1 MVLLVNSSKH
11 LEKSNAKYTFNLPQ
25 NKKRN
30 KHYLTHFMRS
40 ILPWYQ
46 IQVDITSKLWINI
59 PHEHKQ
65 KKKKKFFKKSK
76 QLESRNLHK
85 RQYIMLNCV
94 LSWEKYCSIQKSNNI
109 THHLIKTCIWS
120 SRQMKETCLY

>member
-1 MVLLVNSSKH
+1 MVLLINSLKH

-25 NKKRN
+25 NKQRN
-30 KHYLTHFMRS
+30 KHYLIHFMRWIS
-40 ILPWYQ
+40 PWYQ
-46 IQVDITSKLWINI
+46 MQVDITSKLWINI
-59 PHEHKQ
+59 SHEHKQ
-65 KKKKKFFKKSK
+65 KKKKIFKKSK

-94 LSWEKYCSIQKSNNI
+94 LFWGKYCSIQKSSNI